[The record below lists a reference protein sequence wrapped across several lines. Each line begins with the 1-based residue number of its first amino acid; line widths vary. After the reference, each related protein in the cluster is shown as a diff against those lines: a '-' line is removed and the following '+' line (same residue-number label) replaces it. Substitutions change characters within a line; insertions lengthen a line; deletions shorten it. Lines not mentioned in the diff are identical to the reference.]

1 MSEKYAKKTVREART
16 QDTYHL
22 YLGDVT
28 KSAQKRMEKETFCHK
43 KPDLLIIVVQTYRED
58 SG

>member
-1 MSEKYAKKTVREART
+1 MSETYAKRTVRGART
-16 QDTYHL
+16 QDTYNPS
-22 YLGDVT
+22 LGDVT